1 MLYWFF
7 YIILSA
13 FVIIATVKT
22 PMNILRNSV
31 QPFPLDA
38 GITEER
44 LIEKTTAYSPIFG
57 VEYCTLTDQFEKNA
71 AMSLS
76 DKRYAYKISTGQ
88 KKYIANKEFYEDA
101 VPLAPIRYNRYTTTR
116 TCTTDSKSLP
126 VTIDQVYPK
135 KYEKI

>member
-7 YIILSA
+7 YIVLSA

-22 PMNILRNSV
+22 PENILRNSV

-57 VEYCTLTDQFEKNA
+57 VQYCTLTDQFEKNA

-76 DKRYAYKISTGQ
+76 DKRYAYKINTGQ
-88 KKYIANKEFYEDA
+88 KKHIANKEFYEDA
-101 VPLAPIRYNRYTTTR
+101 VPLAPIRYNRYTVTR
-116 TCTTDSKSLP
+116 ICTSDGKPTP
-126 VTIDQVYPK
+126 ITIDQVYPK